1 MSFVDDETL
10 KELPNMDSSDL
21 DELDFGAVKVD
32 DQGVVEEYN
41 RYESEMAGVEKEDA
55 KGNNFFT
62 EVAPCTNN
70 QLFYGAFEDGVEAG
84 ELDQEMDY
92 TFTFKMDPTNVKIRL
107 YHEPDSETNWVL
119 VKLKEEL

>member
-1 MSFVDDETL
+1 MSFVSDDVLNEI
-10 KELPNMDSSDL
+10 PSMDAGDL

-32 DQGVVEEYN
+32 DEGVVEEYN
-41 RYESEMAGVEKEDA
+41 QYESEMAGVEPDEA

-70 QLFYGAFEDGVEAG
+70 QLFYGAFQDGVEEG

-92 TFTFKMDPTNVKIRL
+92 TFTYKMDPTNVKIRL
-107 YHEPDSETNWVL
+107 YHDQDSETNWVF
-119 VKLKEEL
+119 VKKKD

>member
-10 KELPNMDSSDL
+10 QEIPEMDSDEL

-32 DQGVVEEYN
+32 ESGVIQEYN
-41 RYESEMAGVEKEDA
+41 HYESEMAGVDPEDA

-70 QLFYGAFEDGVEAG
+70 KLFYGQFQDGMDEG
-84 ELDQEMDY
+84 ELDMEMDY
-92 TFTFKMDPTNVKIRL
+92 TFTYKMKPTNVKIRL
-107 YHEPDSETNWVL
+107 YHDQDSETNWVF
-119 VKLKEEL
+119 VKKKG